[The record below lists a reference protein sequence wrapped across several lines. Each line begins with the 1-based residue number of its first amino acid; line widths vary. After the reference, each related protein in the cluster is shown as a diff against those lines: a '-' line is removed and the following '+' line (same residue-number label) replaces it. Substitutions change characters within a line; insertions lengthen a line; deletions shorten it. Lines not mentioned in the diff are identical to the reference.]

1 MMVADRSAPAFA
13 ARVSANTFAAD
24 VARTA
29 SQRRQAY
36 RLRYDVYIA
45 EQGKRYKEADHDE
58 RLFIDELDREAAIL
72 LVTQNG
78 EAAGTVRANWFSS
91 ASVRRMYADSVQQ
104 QRFSAIDDD
113 KTWICSRLAVAA
125 TCRDQR
131 ARSALFETIYEIA
144 VTRGTQLCFATC
156 APILLRLFR
165 GYGFREYAP
174 PLADPIVGTLHRTLL
189 VLDDLTHLAQVKSP
203 FVAIAERHRLSAV
216 ERPWLNQIFSDYRAA
231 RGAR

>member
-104 QRFSAIDDD
+104 QRFPRLTTTRRGSVRDSP
-113 KTWICSRLAVAA
+113 SRPLAA
-125 TCRDQR
+125 TSEHDRRCLRPFMRLLSR
-131 ARSALFETIYEIA
+131 AVRSFALPPA
-144 VTRGTQLCFATC
+144 HQSCCDCFADT
-156 APILLRLFR
+156 AS
-165 GYGFREYAP
+165 
-174 PLADPIVGTLHRTLL
+174 VNMLHRWQIPS
-189 VLDDLTHLAQVKSP
+189 LAHC
-203 FVAIAERHRLSAV
+203 IARYWYSMT
-216 ERPWLNQIFSDYRAA
+216 
-231 RGAR
+231 